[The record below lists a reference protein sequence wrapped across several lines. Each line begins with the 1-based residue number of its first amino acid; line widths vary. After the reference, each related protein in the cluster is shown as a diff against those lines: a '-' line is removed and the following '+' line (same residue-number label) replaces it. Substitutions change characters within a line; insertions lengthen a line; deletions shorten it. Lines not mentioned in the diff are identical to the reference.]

1 MQANS
6 ERLPTQGRGNNTEDH
21 NVQDQSHQSKV
32 PASGG
37 LGQEERAYGRVVLL
51 YFELCQKI
59 WGGSPATD
67 QIVGGLET
75 SEIAEGNIPEDSGEP
90 SDQPQS
96 SEVPET
102 SGTQEEG
109 GEKEANTEVIVSER
123 RSLLNNQLHN
133 YRQQKLKRKLPAD
146 AQLLECAQEDL
157 QVKKSLVTLME
168 KVDDMFMAGMTQMS
182 SNMAQL
188 SSAVSG

>member
-1 MQANS
+1 
-6 ERLPTQGRGNNTEDH
+6 
-21 NVQDQSHQSKV
+21 
-32 PASGG
+32 
-37 LGQEERAYGRVVLL
+37 
-51 YFELCQKI
+51 
-59 WGGSPATD
+59 
-67 QIVGGLET
+67 LET